1 MSLLRLIDSM
11 FLYLAKP
18 ELDGI
23 VAIVLHGLVLDYDI
37 IAGLDNRH
45 GNDLAFLGEDLCHTK
60 FPA

>member
-23 VAIVLHGLVLDYDI
+23 VAIILNGLVLNDDI
-37 IAGLDNRH
+37 VAGLDNRH
-45 GNDLAFLGEDLCHTK
+45 GNDLAFVGKNLCHT
-60 FPA
+60 